1 MTTPQEMKDRY
12 TGLYDYMAQ
21 SQDPKNMK
29 AFGCVMT
36 EMMEWLMANKPEV
49 AEEMIDKLEA
59 IKWRQYL
66 TPKEAEKI
74 VAGMDPKAP
83 WPRDQ
88 WKSVMEGFGLPLEE
102 APAYN
107 RCALLVEMNKIYSDY
122 GDEIASLLGKP
133 LSPSDKDIISAC
145 YKMALKNLKD
155 KDGVYDI
162 RKYFLW

>member
-1 MTTPQEMKDRY
+1 MTTQELRDRY
-12 TGLYDYMAQ
+12 LGLYDYMAT
-21 SQDPKNMK
+21 SRDPKNMK
-29 AFGCVMT
+29 AFGSVMT
-36 EMMEWLMANKPEV
+36 QMMDVMLQKMPAE

-83 WPRDQ
+83 WSRDT
-88 WKSVMEGFGLPLEE
+88 WKGAMESFGLPLEE
-102 APAYN
+102 MPAYN
-107 RCALLVEMNKIYSDY
+107 RCALWVEMNKIYSNY
-122 GDEIASLLGKP
+122 GEEIASLLGKP

-155 KDGVYDI
+155 KDGIYDI
-162 RKYFLW
+162 RKYFL